1 MRNIWRIFRTDI
13 RSLSRHFFA
22 MVVAIAIV
30 ILPSLY
36 AWLNIYS
43 NWDPYGNTGGISIA
57 VASLDKDYTTPE
69 GETVNKGRDVLDDLR
84 ESTSINWVVVDTQDE
99 AVEGVRAGDYYA
111 AVVIGEDF
119 TYNMYNML
127 TQWTG
132 KPTITYYENDKK
144 NAVATK
150 ITDTAASNLKQSIT
164 ENYLEVLIG
173 NIFRDASDLSQ
184 ALTADDP
191 VGSAQGLLTQ
201 ANTLLLSLNQTLQAY
216 ANAGAGGGMDS
227 ALSQEVSDL
236 VSSMNSHTP
245 STGDLT
251 ATVSQ
256 ISREIYAALQKADSA
271 LQQAYQALETAVNG
285 GNNEAALAAADR
297 ALSAAAQELGKAGQ
311 AVSDWGHRFD
321 GQTGSAAQAAQKA
334 AQELSEQLFGL
345 QAQLNSL
352 PGLVESKDD
361 ALAAVKSCVDAVDA
375 LTNRVGDL
383 LTPSQSDLAQD
394 IKDVA
399 GQAEGML
406 DGLKGTAADVRTL
419 LSQAQGLQG
428 SLDSVLADGQAA
440 ISDASAKLTELIE
453 NLDLSGTQTQLSTL
467 VDILGGDPAVYGQYF
482 SELVQTSVEPVY
494 PVANYGSAMAPFYSV
509 LAIWVGG
516 VILVA
521 LMKVHAKPDG
531 LLDPKPWHLYFGRYL
546 TFLLFNELQ
555 AAVIVTGDLFI
566 LGVQC
571 ENIGMFYLTG
581 ALTSFVFSLLI
592 YSLAISFGDVGK
604 AIVVVVMV
612 LQIAGSSGTFP
623 IELLPQVYRKIYHF
637 FPFPYAIDAVR
648 ECLCGM
654 YGNTWLVQIGYL
666 MLFAVAALII
676 GLFVRKPFIGLN
688 EFVEEKLEKSE
699 LF

>member
-57 VASLDKDYTTPE
+57 VASLDEDYTTPE

-271 LQQAYQALETAVNG
+271 LQQAYQALKTAVNG

-321 GQTGSAAQAAQKA
+321 GQTGSAAQAVQKA

-428 SLDSVLADGQAA
+428 SLDSVLADGQVA

-494 PVANYGSAMAPFYSV
+494 PIANYGSAMAPFYSV

-604 AIVVVVMV
+604 AVVVVVMV

-688 EFVEEKLEKSE
+688 EFVEEKLEESE

>member
-57 VASLDKDYTTPE
+57 VASLDEDYTTPE

-334 AQELSEQLFGL
+334 AQELSERLFGL

-494 PVANYGSAMAPFYSV
+494 PIANYGSAMAPFYSV

-604 AIVVVVMV
+604 AVVVVVMV

>member
-1 MRNIWRIFRTDI
+1 
-13 RSLSRHFFA
+13 

-57 VASLDKDYTTPE
+57 VASLDEDYTTPE

-334 AQELSEQLFGL
+334 AQELSERLFGL

-361 ALAAVKSCVDAVDA
+361 ALAAVKSCVDTVDA

-419 LSQAQGLQG
+419 LSQAQGLHG

-494 PVANYGSAMAPFYSV
+494 PIANYGSAMAPFYSV

-604 AIVVVVMV
+604 AVVVVVMV

-688 EFVEEKLEKSE
+688 EFVEEKLEESE

>member
-13 RSLSRHFFA
+13 RLLSRHFFA

-57 VASLDKDYTTPE
+57 VASLDEDYTTPE

-173 NIFRDASDLSQ
+173 NIFREASDLSQ

-334 AQELSEQLFGL
+334 AQELSERLFGL

-604 AIVVVVMV
+604 AVVVVVMV

>member
-1 MRNIWRIFRTDI
+1 
-13 RSLSRHFFA
+13 

-57 VASLDKDYTTPE
+57 VASLDEDYTTPE

-173 NIFRDASDLSQ
+173 NIFREASDLSQ

-494 PVANYGSAMAPFYSV
+494 PIANYGSAMAPFYSV

-604 AIVVVVMV
+604 AVVVVVMV

-688 EFVEEKLEKSE
+688 AFVEEKLEESE

>member
-1 MRNIWRIFRTDI
+1 
-13 RSLSRHFFA
+13 

-57 VASLDKDYTTPE
+57 VASLDEDYTTPE

-546 TFLLFNELQ
+546 TFLLFNEMQ

-604 AIVVVVMV
+604 AVVVVVMV

-688 EFVEEKLEKSE
+688 EFVEEKLEESE

>member
-57 VASLDKDYTTPE
+57 VASLDEDYTTPE

-453 NLDLSGTQTQLSTL
+453 NLDLFGTQTQLSTL

-604 AIVVVVMV
+604 AVVVVVMV

-688 EFVEEKLEKSE
+688 EFVEEKLEESE

>member
-22 MVVAIAIV
+22 IVVAIAIV

-57 VASLDKDYTTPE
+57 VASLDEDYTTPE

-216 ANAGAGGGMDS
+216 ANAGTGGMS
-227 ALSQEVSDL
+227 SSLPQEMSDL

-245 STGDLT
+245 STGDVT

-297 ALSAAAQELGKAGQ
+297 ALAAAAQELGKAGQ

-321 GQTGSAAQAAQKA
+321 GQTGSAAQAVQKA
-334 AQELSEQLFGL
+334 AQELSDKLFSL
-345 QAQLNSL
+345 QGQLNAL

-375 LTNRVGDL
+375 LTSRVGDL

-399 GQAEGML
+399 GEAEGML

-419 LSQAQGLQG
+419 LSQAQGLEG
-428 SLDSVLADGQAA
+428 SLDAIIADGQAA
-440 ISDASAKLTELIE
+440 ISDASAKLTELIG
-453 NLDLSGTQTQLSTL
+453 NLDLSGTQAQLSTL

-482 SELVQTSVEPVY
+482 SELVQTTVEQVY
-494 PVANYGSAMAPFYSV
+494 PIANYGSAMAPFYSV

-521 LMKVHAKPDG
+521 LMKVHANPDG
-531 LLDPKPWHLYFGRYL
+531 LLNPQPWHLYFGRYL
-546 TFLLFNELQ
+546 TFLLFSELQ

-571 ENIGMFYLTG
+571 ENIPMFYLTG
-581 ALTSFVFSLLI
+581 ALTSLVFSLLI

-604 AIVVVVMV
+604 AVVVVVMV

-654 YGNTWLVQIGYL
+654 YGNTWAVQIGYL
-666 MLFAVAALII
+666 MLFAMAALII

-688 EFVEEKLEKSE
+688 EFVEEKLEESE

>member
-1 MRNIWRIFRTDI
+1 
-13 RSLSRHFFA
+13 

-57 VASLDKDYTTPE
+57 VASLDEDYTTPE

-173 NIFRDASDLSQ
+173 NIFREASDLSQ

-345 QAQLNSL
+345 QTQLNSL

-467 VDILGGDPAVYGQYF
+467 VDILGGDPSVYGQYF

-494 PVANYGSAMAPFYSV
+494 PIANYGSAMAPFYSV

>member
-57 VASLDKDYTTPE
+57 VASLDEDYTTPE

-173 NIFRDASDLSQ
+173 NIFREASDLSQ

-216 ANAGAGGGMDS
+216 ANADAGGGMDS

-345 QAQLNSL
+345 QTQLNSL

-361 ALAAVKSCVDAVDA
+361 ALAAVKSCVDTVDA

-494 PVANYGSAMAPFYSV
+494 PIANYGSAMAPFYSV

-688 EFVEEKLEKSE
+688 EFVEEKLEESE

>member
-1 MRNIWRIFRTDI
+1 
-13 RSLSRHFFA
+13 

-57 VASLDKDYTTPE
+57 VASLDENYTTPE

-173 NIFRDASDLSQ
+173 NIFREASDLSQ
-184 ALTADDP
+184 ELTADDP

-345 QAQLNSL
+345 QTQLNSL

-604 AIVVVVMV
+604 AVVVVVMV

-688 EFVEEKLEKSE
+688 AFVEEKLEESE

>member
-57 VASLDKDYTTPE
+57 VASLDEDYTTPE

-271 LQQAYQALETAVNG
+271 LQQAYQALETAVND

-494 PVANYGSAMAPFYSV
+494 PIANYGSAMAPFYSV

-604 AIVVVVMV
+604 AVVVVVMV

-688 EFVEEKLEKSE
+688 AFVEEKLEESE

>member
-1 MRNIWRIFRTDI
+1 
-13 RSLSRHFFA
+13 

-57 VASLDKDYTTPE
+57 VASLDEDYTTPE

-334 AQELSEQLFGL
+334 AQELSERLFGL

-375 LTNRVGDL
+375 LTTRVGDL

-482 SELVQTSVEPVY
+482 SELVQTSVEQVY
-494 PVANYGSAMAPFYSV
+494 PIANYGSAMAPFYSV

-604 AIVVVVMV
+604 AVVVVVMV

>member
-1 MRNIWRIFRTDI
+1 
-13 RSLSRHFFA
+13 

-57 VASLDKDYTTPE
+57 VASLDEDYTTPE
-69 GETVNKGRDVLDDLR
+69 GETVNKGLDVLDDLR

-173 NIFRDASDLSQ
+173 NIFREASDLSQ

-361 ALAAVKSCVDAVDA
+361 ALAAVKSCVDTVDA
-375 LTNRVGDL
+375 LTIRVGDL

-494 PVANYGSAMAPFYSV
+494 PIANYGSAMAPFYSV

-555 AAVIVTGDLFI
+555 AAVIVTGNLFI

-688 EFVEEKLEKSE
+688 EFVEEKLEESE

>member
-1 MRNIWRIFRTDI
+1 
-13 RSLSRHFFA
+13 

-57 VASLDKDYTTPE
+57 VASLDEDYTTPE

-245 STGDLT
+245 LTGDLT

-361 ALAAVKSCVDAVDA
+361 ALAAVKSCVDTVDA

-494 PVANYGSAMAPFYSV
+494 PIANYGSAMAPFYSV

-604 AIVVVVMV
+604 AVVVVVMV

-688 EFVEEKLEKSE
+688 EFVEEKLEESE

>member
-1 MRNIWRIFRTDI
+1 
-13 RSLSRHFFA
+13 

-57 VASLDKDYTTPE
+57 VASLDEDYTTPE

-345 QAQLNSL
+345 QTQLNSL

-440 ISDASAKLTELIE
+440 ISNASAKLTELIE

-494 PVANYGSAMAPFYSV
+494 PIANYGSAMAPFYSV

-604 AIVVVVMV
+604 AVVVVVMV

-688 EFVEEKLEKSE
+688 EFVEEKLEESE

>member
-1 MRNIWRIFRTDI
+1 
-13 RSLSRHFFA
+13 

-57 VASLDKDYTTPE
+57 VASLDEDYTTPE

-334 AQELSEQLFGL
+334 AQELSERLFGL

-521 LMKVHAKPDG
+521 LMKVHAKTDG
-531 LLDPKPWHLYFGRYL
+531 LLDPKKWHLKYCRYL
-546 TFLLFNELQ
+546 TFQIFKHLQ

-688 EFVEEKLEKSE
+688 EFVEEKLEESE

>member
-1 MRNIWRIFRTDI
+1 
-13 RSLSRHFFA
+13 

-57 VASLDKDYTTPE
+57 VASLDEDYTTPE

-361 ALAAVKSCVDAVDA
+361 ALAAVKSCVDTVDA

-406 DGLKGTAADVRTL
+406 NGLKGTAADVRTL

-494 PVANYGSAMAPFYSV
+494 PIANYGSAMAPFYSV

>member
-1 MRNIWRIFRTDI
+1 
-13 RSLSRHFFA
+13 

-57 VASLDKDYTTPE
+57 VASLDEDYTTPE

-173 NIFRDASDLSQ
+173 NIFREASDLSQ

-334 AQELSEQLFGL
+334 AQELSERLFGL

-604 AIVVVVMV
+604 AVVVVVMV

>member
-1 MRNIWRIFRTDI
+1 
-13 RSLSRHFFA
+13 

-57 VASLDKDYTTPE
+57 VASLDEDYTTPE

-361 ALAAVKSCVDAVDA
+361 ALAAVKSCVDTVDA

-688 EFVEEKLEKSE
+688 EFVEEKLEESE

>member
-1 MRNIWRIFRTDI
+1 
-13 RSLSRHFFA
+13 

-57 VASLDKDYTTPE
+57 VASLDEDYTTPE

-173 NIFRDASDLSQ
+173 NIFREASDLSQ

-216 ANAGAGGGMDS
+216 ANAGAGGGVDS

-271 LQQAYQALETAVNG
+271 LQQAYQALETTVNG

-345 QAQLNSL
+345 QTQLNSL

-361 ALAAVKSCVDAVDA
+361 ALAAVKSCVDTVDA

-428 SLDSVLADGQAA
+428 SLDSVLADGQTV

-494 PVANYGSAMAPFYSV
+494 PIANYGSAMAPFYSV

-604 AIVVVVMV
+604 AVVVVVMV

>member
-1 MRNIWRIFRTDI
+1 
-13 RSLSRHFFA
+13 

-57 VASLDKDYTTPE
+57 VASLDEDYTTPE

-132 KPTITYYENDKK
+132 KPTITYYENDKE

-334 AQELSEQLFGL
+334 AQELSERLFGL

-604 AIVVVVMV
+604 AVVVVVMV

-688 EFVEEKLEKSE
+688 EFVEEKLEESE

>member
-1 MRNIWRIFRTDI
+1 
-13 RSLSRHFFA
+13 

-57 VASLDKDYTTPE
+57 VASLDEDYTTPE

-173 NIFRDASDLSQ
+173 NIFREASDLSQ

-361 ALAAVKSCVDAVDA
+361 ALAAVKSCVDTVDA

-406 DGLKGTAADVRTL
+406 DGLKGTAADVRTR
-419 LSQAQGLQG
+419 LSQTQGLQG

-494 PVANYGSAMAPFYSV
+494 PIANYGSAMAPFYSV

-604 AIVVVVMV
+604 AVVVVVMV

>member
-1 MRNIWRIFRTDI
+1 
-13 RSLSRHFFA
+13 

-57 VASLDKDYTTPE
+57 VASLDEDYTTPE

-256 ISREIYAALQKADSA
+256 ISREIYGALQKADSA

-334 AQELSEQLFGL
+334 AQELSERLFGL

-494 PVANYGSAMAPFYSV
+494 PIANYGSAMAPFYSV

-604 AIVVVVMV
+604 AVVVVVMV

-688 EFVEEKLEKSE
+688 EFVEEKLEESE

>member
-1 MRNIWRIFRTDI
+1 
-13 RSLSRHFFA
+13 

-57 VASLDKDYTTPE
+57 VASLDEDYTTPE

-84 ESTSINWVVVDTQDE
+84 ESTSINWVVVDTQNE

-173 NIFRDASDLSQ
+173 NIFREASDLSQ

-216 ANAGAGGGMDS
+216 ANAGAGGGMDR

-334 AQELSEQLFGL
+334 AQELSERLFGL

-361 ALAAVKSCVDAVDA
+361 ALAAVKSCVDTVDA

-494 PVANYGSAMAPFYSV
+494 PIANYGSAMAPFYSV

-604 AIVVVVMV
+604 AVVVVVMV

>member
-1 MRNIWRIFRTDI
+1 
-13 RSLSRHFFA
+13 

-57 VASLDKDYTTPE
+57 VASLDEDYTTPE

-334 AQELSEQLFGL
+334 AQELSERLFGL

-361 ALAAVKSCVDAVDA
+361 ALAAVKSCVDTVDA

-494 PVANYGSAMAPFYSV
+494 PIANYGSAMAPFYSV

-604 AIVVVVMV
+604 AVVVVVMV

-666 MLFAVAALII
+666 MLFAAAALII

>member
-1 MRNIWRIFRTDI
+1 MI
-13 RSLSRHFFA
+13 R
-22 MVVAIAIV
+22 
-30 ILPSLY
+30 LY
-36 AWLNIYS
+36 RQ
-43 NWDPYGNTGGISIA
+43 
-57 VASLDKDYTTPE
+57 TPE
-69 GETVNKGRDVLDDLR
+69 GIERTTQVDAAEQHLDSVFWIDLLTPEPAEIKFVERLCGLEMPTYDEMREIEATSRLYTEDGARFMTTTVLSRVDTESPSLSEITFVLMGAKIITIRHSDSYSFRVFSHQLLRQKQISRDQVFTGLLETIVDRQADVLERFGAELDRL
-84 ESTSINWVVVDTQDE
+84 S
-99 AVEGVRAGDYYA
+99 
-111 AVVIGEDF
+111 
-119 TYNMYNML
+119 
-127 TQWTG
+127 
-132 KPTITYYENDKK
+132 K
-144 NAVATK
+144 
-150 ITDTAASNLKQSIT
+150 
-164 ENYLEVLIG
+164 
-173 NIFRDASDLSQ
+173 NIFRRDEPEGKTSKRVPVSS
-184 ALTADDP
+184 ALR
-191 VGSAQGLLTQ
+191 L
-201 ANTLLLSLNQTLQAY
+201 TLQ
-216 ANAGAGGGMDS
+216 
-227 ALSQEVSDL
+227 DL
-236 VSSMNSHTP
+236 
-245 STGDLT
+245 G
-251 ATVSQ
+251 
-256 ISREIYAALQKADSA
+256 
-271 LQQAYQALETAVNG
+271 
-285 GNNEAALAAADR
+285 
-297 ALSAAAQELGKAGQ
+297 
-311 AVSDWGHRFD
+311 
-321 GQTGSAAQAAQKA
+321 
-334 AQELSEQLFGL
+334 
-345 QAQLNSL
+345 
-352 PGLVESKDD
+352 
-361 ALAAVKSCVDAVDA
+361 
-375 LTNRVGDL
+375 RVGDL

-419 LSQAQGLQG
+419 LSQAQGLHG

-494 PVANYGSAMAPFYSV
+494 PIANYGSAMAPFYSV

-521 LMKVHAKPDG
+521 LMKVHAKTDG

-604 AIVVVVMV
+604 AVVVVVMV

-688 EFVEEKLEKSE
+688 AFVEEKLEESE

>member
-1 MRNIWRIFRTDI
+1 
-13 RSLSRHFFA
+13 

-43 NWDPYGNTGGISIA
+43 TWDPYGNTGGISIA
-57 VASLDKDYTTPE
+57 VASLDEDYTTPE

-173 NIFRDASDLSQ
+173 NIFREASDLSQ

-216 ANAGAGGGMDS
+216 ANAGAGGGIDS

-334 AQELSEQLFGL
+334 AQELSERLFGL

-494 PVANYGSAMAPFYSV
+494 PIANYGSAMAPFYSV

-604 AIVVVVMV
+604 AVVVVVMV

-688 EFVEEKLEKSE
+688 EFVEEKLEESE

>member
-1 MRNIWRIFRTDI
+1 
-13 RSLSRHFFA
+13 

-57 VASLDKDYTTPE
+57 VASLDEDYTTPE

-334 AQELSEQLFGL
+334 AQELSERLFGL

-375 LTNRVGDL
+375 LTTRVGDL

-482 SELVQTSVEPVY
+482 SELVQTSVEQVY
-494 PVANYGSAMAPFYSV
+494 PIANYGSAMAPFYSV

-604 AIVVVVMV
+604 AVVVVVMV

-688 EFVEEKLEKSE
+688 EFVEEKLEDSE

>member
-57 VASLDKDYTTPE
+57 VASLDEDYTTPE

-604 AIVVVVMV
+604 AVVVVVMV

-688 EFVEEKLEKSE
+688 AFVEEKLEESE

>member
-1 MRNIWRIFRTDI
+1 
-13 RSLSRHFFA
+13 

-57 VASLDKDYTTPE
+57 VASLDEDYTTPE

-150 ITDTAASNLKQSIT
+150 ITDTATSNLKQSIT

-604 AIVVVVMV
+604 AVVVVVMV

-688 EFVEEKLEKSE
+688 AFVEEKLEESE

>member
-1 MRNIWRIFRTDI
+1 
-13 RSLSRHFFA
+13 

-57 VASLDKDYTTPE
+57 VASLDEDYTTPE

-604 AIVVVVMV
+604 AVVVVVMV

-688 EFVEEKLEKSE
+688 EFVEEKLEESE

>member
-1 MRNIWRIFRTDI
+1 
-13 RSLSRHFFA
+13 

-57 VASLDKDYTTPE
+57 VASLDENYTTPE

-84 ESTSINWVVVDTQDE
+84 ESTSINWVVVDTLDE

-164 ENYLEVLIG
+164 GNYLEVLIG
-173 NIFRDASDLSQ
+173 NIFREASDLSQ
-184 ALTADDP
+184 ELTADDP

-494 PVANYGSAMAPFYSV
+494 PIANYGSAMAPFYSV

-521 LMKVHAKPDG
+521 LMKVHAKTDS

-604 AIVVVVMV
+604 AVVVVVMV

-688 EFVEEKLEKSE
+688 EFVEEKLEESE

>member
-13 RSLSRHFFA
+13 QLLSRHFFA

-57 VASLDKDYTTPE
+57 VASLDEDYTTPE

-361 ALAAVKSCVDAVDA
+361 ALAAVKSCVDTVDA

-604 AIVVVVMV
+604 AVVVVVMV

>member
-1 MRNIWRIFRTDI
+1 
-13 RSLSRHFFA
+13 

-57 VASLDKDYTTPE
+57 VASLDEDYTTPE

-334 AQELSEQLFGL
+334 AQELSERLFGL

-521 LMKVHAKPDG
+521 LMKVHAKPDS

-604 AIVVVVMV
+604 AVVVVVMV

-688 EFVEEKLEKSE
+688 EFVEEKLEESE

>member
-1 MRNIWRIFRTDI
+1 MKNILTICRNDLRRI
-13 RSLSRHFFA
+13 SSN
-22 MVVAIAIV
+22 VVAIV
-30 ILPSLY
+30 LILGLAVVPCLY
-36 AWLNIYS
+36 AWFNIFS

-57 VASLDKDYTTPE
+57 VASLDEDYTTPE

-173 NIFRDASDLSQ
+173 NIFREASDLSQ

-285 GNNEAALAAADR
+285 GNNEAACRRRPRPLRRR
-297 ALSAAAQELGKAGQ
+297 AGAGQ
-311 AVSDWGHRFD
+311 GR
-321 GQTGSAAQAAQKA
+321 
-334 AQELSEQLFGL
+334 
-345 QAQLNSL
+345 
-352 PGLVESKDD
+352 
-361 ALAAVKSCVDAVDA
+361 
-375 LTNRVGDL
+375 
-383 LTPSQSDLAQD
+383 
-394 IKDVA
+394 A
-399 GQAEGML
+399 GRL
-406 DGLKGTAADVRTL
+406 R
-419 LSQAQGLQG
+419 
-428 SLDSVLADGQAA
+428 
-440 ISDASAKLTELIE
+440 
-453 NLDLSGTQTQLSTL
+453 
-467 VDILGGDPAVYGQYF
+467 LGPP
-482 SELVQTSVEPVY
+482 L
-494 PVANYGSAMAPFYSV
+494 
-509 LAIWVGG
+509 
-516 VILVA
+516 
-521 LMKVHAKPDG
+521 
-531 LLDPKPWHLYFGRYL
+531 
-546 TFLLFNELQ
+546 
-555 AAVIVTGDLFI
+555 
-566 LGVQC
+566 
-571 ENIGMFYLTG
+571 
-581 ALTSFVFSLLI
+581 
-592 YSLAISFGDVGK
+592 
-604 AIVVVVMV
+604 
-612 LQIAGSSGTFP
+612 
-623 IELLPQVYRKIYHF
+623 
-637 FPFPYAIDAVR
+637 
-648 ECLCGM
+648 
-654 YGNTWLVQIGYL
+654 
-666 MLFAVAALII
+666 
-676 GLFVRKPFIGLN
+676 
-688 EFVEEKLEKSE
+688 
-699 LF
+699 

>member
-57 VASLDKDYTTPE
+57 VASLDEDYTTPE

-173 NIFRDASDLSQ
+173 NIFREASDLSQ

-216 ANAGAGGGMDS
+216 ANAGAGGGIDS

-334 AQELSEQLFGL
+334 AQELSERLFGL

-494 PVANYGSAMAPFYSV
+494 PIANYGSAMAPFYSV

-604 AIVVVVMV
+604 AVVVVVMV

-688 EFVEEKLEKSE
+688 EFVEEKLEESE